1 MSIAPPTVRARQ
13 LHEDLEHHR
22 VALTR
27 HCTRVLGSRS
37 EAEDAVQETLLRAWR
52 NHAQFDG
59 RGRLGSWLH
68 RIATN
73 VCIDMLNARSR
84 RALPADPA
92 FLQAAPLE
100 ASAETDPAER
110 ALAQETF
117 RLALLVAVERLPA
130 RQRAVVILREALCWH
145 ASEVAE
151 LLGISDAAVNSA
163 LYRARA
169 SLQSTD
175 PRVDG
180 AISATTEDSRQNLLA
195 SCLAAVISSDTHIKS
210 QWTSISR

>member
-1 MSIAPPTVRARQ
+1 M
-13 LHEDLEHHR
+13 
-22 VALTR
+22 
-27 HCTRVLGSRS
+27 LGSRS

-52 NHAQFDG
+52 RHARFDG
-59 RGRLGSWLH
+59 RCRLGSWLH

-92 FLQAAPLE
+92 SLQAAPLE
-100 ASAETDPAER
+100 ASAEADPAER

-117 RLALLVAVERLPA
+117 RLALLVAVKRLPA
-130 RQRAVVILREALCWH
+130 RQRAVLMLREALCWH

-163 LYRARA
+163 LSARP
-169 SLQSTD
+169 SLAAVNW
-175 PRVDG
+175 PRRRG
-180 AISATTEDSRQNLLA
+180 RLSATAEDSRQNLLA
-195 SCLAAVISSDTHIKS
+195 SCLAAAA
-210 QWTSISR
+210 SRE

>member
-1 MSIAPPTVRARQ
+1 MSIVAPTVAARQ
-13 LHEDLEHHR
+13 VHDDLEHHR

-52 NHAQFDG
+52 SHPKFEG

-92 FLQAAPLE
+92 SLNAAPLE
-100 ASAETDPAER
+100 ASPETDPAER
-110 ALAQETF
+110 ALAQETL
-117 RLALLVAVERLPA
+117 RLALLVVIERLPA
-130 RQRAVVILREALCWH
+130 RQRAVLLLRDALSWH
-145 ASEVAE
+145 ANEVAE

-175 PRVDG
+175 PRVDE
-180 AISATTEDSRQNLLA
+180 AISATTEDSRENLLA
-195 SCLAAVISSDTHIKS
+195 SCLAAVISCDT
-210 QWTSISR
+210 T